1 MSSASDGTNAAGGGT
16 SESARAGDA
25 VATERRAAPSVSV
38 VIPAKNGRPVLGPC
52 LDAVLAQAYDG
63 EVDIL
68 VVDSGSTDGSLD
80 DVAARPGVKLH
91 RIPPL
96 AFDHGDTRNLGAGM
110 TRGELIVFLVQ
121 DAEPVGHDWL
131 EKLVRNFE
139 NPNVA
144 GVFSRILPRP
154 DAGPLVKKGC
164 EGDLCFGTER
174 VETRMASREAW
185 DALDPHA
192 LRVQCNYNDVSSC
205 TRREI
210 WEQFPFQH
218 GMFGEDIKFARAA
231 IEAGHTIVFE
241 PESMVLHSHEYEAK
255 TVRARTRIDG
265 WLNQRFLNRSCIA
278 SKRDARI
285 MTARF
290 WAADRAFLKQQSLP
304 LTQRLKWTA
313 LSPVYHYSE
322 FMGFWQGGEDAKADT
337 SPPPPVAVP
346 VPRRGLKILVVV
358 HAWPPDSW
366 AGVEVLSLTLARALR
381 ERGHEI
387 VVFLRSPGTPEEA
400 DRSLHEGEFDGF
412 RTWRYVNHLH
422 FSGVDETYKFADAE
436 RAFADVLATE
446 RPDVVHIQ
454 HMIHLSTGIID
465 VSRDAGV
472 PSVATVSDFWP
483 RCTKVQLIRD
493 DGRNCFL
500 PPPGLGCAPCVKGKP
515 QLVPFFARLDRL
527 LGGVVER
534 WAQSVPQTIPAP
546 PPGKQKS
553 KEDTASLVRRESW
566 MRDVLQRCDAV
577 VVPSTTLKKSLIEL
591 GIPAIHIRLSA
602 YGQDTRW
609 LRDGPPTRVPRA
621 PGAPLRIGFVGSLVW
636 YKGLSVLAKAV
647 ARLAPGAAEIH
658 VHGDHEPSD
667 PAVAAMV
674 GPVVSDARA
683 IAGECVHFHGRF
695 DHDALADIHA
705 QLDVLVVPSVWQ
717 EAYGLTVREAQL
729 ALTPVIG
736 SDIAGIAEGIE
747 HGVDGLRFKPGDD
760 ADLAAQLQKLI
771 DDPELGARLAAAA
784 PPIKT
789 DAMEAEEMEWRYRQL
804 LSERGQPIAA
814 ERTER
819 ASAADRGG
827 ASANQDPE
835 RGGGSSHAAPAESKE
850 SPT

>member
-1 MSSASDGTNAAGGGT
+1 MSA
-16 SESARAGDA
+16 ESGKR
-25 VATERRAAPSVSV
+25 APSVSV
-38 VIPAKNGRPVLGPC
+38 VIPAKNGRPTLGPC

-63 EVDIL
+63 EVDVL
-68 VVDSGSTDGSLD
+68 VIDSGSTDGTLD
-80 DVAARPGVKLH
+80 DIAARPSVKLH

-174 VETRMASREAW
+174 VEARMTSREEW

-210 WEQFPFQH
+210 WERFPFQR

-241 PESMVLHSHEYEAK
+241 PESMVLHSHEYEAA

-265 WLNQRFLNRSCIA
+265 WLNQRFLNRTCIA

-285 MTARF
+285 MALRF
-290 WAADRAFLKQQSLP
+290 WAADRAFLKQQQLP
-304 LTQRLKWTA
+304 LAERLKWTA
-313 LSPVYHYSE
+313 LSPVYHYGE
-322 FMGFWQGGEDAKADT
+322 FMGFWEGGEDAKREAAPT
-337 SPPPPVAVP
+337 PPVP
-346 VPRRGLKILVVV
+346 VPVPTRPLKILVVV

-381 ERGHEI
+381 DRGHEL
-387 VVFLRSPGTPEEA
+387 VVFLRTPGAPDEG
-400 DRSLHEGEFDGF
+400 DRTLHEGEFDGF

-422 FSGVDETYKFADAE
+422 FGGVDETYKFADAE
-436 RAFADVLATE
+436 QKFRQVLELE
-446 RPDVVHIQ
+446 RPDVVHVQ

-465 VSRDAGV
+465 VCREAGV
-472 PSVATVSDFWP
+472 PSVATISDFWP
-483 RCTKVQLIRD
+483 RCPKVQLIRD
-493 DGRNCFL
+493 DGSNCVL

-515 QLVPFFARLDRL
+515 QLVPFFAKLDRL
-527 LGGVVER
+527 LGKRVER
-534 WAQSVPQTIPAP
+534 WAQRVPQSVPAP

-553 KEDTASLVRRESW
+553 KEDTASLVRRETW
-566 MRDVLQRCDAV
+566 MREVLRRCDAV
-577 VVPSTTLKKSLIEL
+577 VVPSTTLKTSLIEL
-591 GIPAIHIRLSA
+591 GVPAGHIRLAA

-609 LRDGPPTRVPRA
+609 LADGPPTRTPRA
-621 PGAPLRIGFVGSLVW
+621 PGAPLRVGFVGSLVW

-647 ARLAPGAAEIH
+647 ARLPAGAAEIH
-658 VHGDHEPSD
+658 VHGDHQPSD
-667 PAVAAMV
+667 PAVAGMV
-674 GPVVSDARA
+674 GPVVEEARA
-683 IAGECVHFHGRF
+683 LAGDAIHFHGRF
-695 DHDALADIHA
+695 AHDELASIHA
-705 QLDVLVVPSVWQ
+705 ELDVLVVPSVWQ

-729 ALTPVIG
+729 ARTPVIG

-747 HGVDGLRFKPGDD
+747 HGVDGLRFRPGDD
-760 ADLAAQLQKLI
+760 ADLAAQLQKLL
-771 DDPELGARLAAAA
+771 DDPELGPRLAAAA

-789 DAMEAEEMEWRYRQL
+789 DAMEAEEMEWRYRQM
-804 LSERGQPIAA
+804 LSERGVPVDPRPAWL
-814 ERTER
+814 TER
-819 ASAADRGG
+819 DGARGESADVDQE
-827 ASANQDPE
+827 SAP
-835 RGGGSSHAAPAESKE
+835 
-850 SPT
+850 